1 VRKTEQRQSIP
12 PDPHCR
18 PDGRF
23 ALRFWHSVNRVY
35 TRAYHRIEVRTP
47 YRIPAT
53 GAAILVCNHTSGLDP
68 LLLQSVSPRV
78 ITWMA
83 AKEFVE
89 HPALNWF
96 FRTIGA
102 IPVARSGRDTASVR
116 AAMRALHDGKLLGVF
131 PEGRI
136 EDARALLP
144 FQDGVAQMAMKTGV
158 SVYPA
163 YLDGT
168 QRNKPMLR
176 AFLEAQ
182 DVRVAFGPPITFGR
196 GGGDKDALPAATGRI
211 RDAIGE
217 LMARHALTTPLPP
230 APVEPSD
237 PPVQAPGAAEAAPAA
252 SADL

>member
-1 VRKTEQRQSIP
+1 VRKTEKRQSHSP
-12 PDPHCR
+12 SDLHCR
-18 PDGRF
+18 PDGGLN
-23 ALRFWHSVNRVY
+23 LRFWHSVNRLY

-47 YRIPAT
+47 FRVPAT

-68 LLLQSVSPRV
+68 LLIQSISPRV
-78 ITWMA
+78 ITWLA

-136 EDARALLP
+136 ETARELLP

-158 SVYPA
+158 PIYPA

-168 QRNKPMLR
+168 QRNKPMLQ
-176 AFLEAQ
+176 AFLEPQ
-182 DVRVAFGPPITFGR
+182 DVRVAFGPSFALER
-196 GGGDKDALPAATGRI
+196 SADKDDLSANTARVRAAIAELMSRHGLTTRLPPPPAEPPDTPAELAAAT
-211 RDAIGE
+211 E
-217 LMARHALTTPLPP
+217 
-230 APVEPSD
+230 
-237 PPVQAPGAAEAAPAA
+237 
-252 SADL
+252 